1 MGGQRIRTA
10 RLIATAATVSF
21 LLALLAPV
29 PVRAGAPAHRVTP
42 VVKLSAVG
50 QIAPQHVAAR
60 LDTAAVPSAAI
71 GEHVDVRGATSTSI
85 SSWISSQRTADSTL
99 PRGPP
104 AHRS

>member
-1 MGGQRIRTA
+1 MGGHRIRTA

-21 LLALLAPV
+21 LLAVLAPV
-29 PVRAGAPAHRVTP
+29 PARAGAPAHRVTP

-50 QIAPQHVAAR
+50 QIAAQHVTAR
-60 LDTAAVPSAAI
+60 LDTPMAPSA
-71 GEHVDVRGATSTSI
+71 GSDEHIDVRGATSTSI
-85 SSWISSQRTADSTL
+85 SSWISTQRTADSAL